1 MKTRYSVSRL
11 RKSLARRIR
20 RAMGIKGEEGSSLVE
35 FAVTLPLLM
44 MVLTGT
50 ASFSVALYSLQQVGN
65 ATTGAVQFIGEYA
78 ALNATITSPTS
89 GKQVSTTD
97 PCQEAVSQV
106 TQALPNYA
114 SSKLTYKLTIYYPN
128 SAGTATTSTAYGPT
142 AGNTF
147 SCPAGSALLTANY
160 PVTLTVSYAYSWF
173 PVLNFNL
180 NSPLTSTQTALAE

>member
-1 MKTRYSVSRL
+1 MS
-11 RKSLARRIR
+11 
-20 RAMGIKGEEGSSLVE
+20 
-35 FAVTLPLLM
+35 LPLLM
-44 MVLTGT
+44 MVLPGT

-114 SSKLTYKLTIYYPN
+114 SSKLTYTLTIYYPN

-160 PVTLTVSYAYSWF
+160 PVTLTVSYAYSWL